1 MNTTYAQPAKELP
14 VWALQRVETA
24 LDKLGLE
31 PNSRIDTMDLARK
44 AGLSKSLT
52 RRCVR
57 RLRQFR

>member
-1 MNTTYAQPAKELP
+1 MNTTYPERTGNLP

-31 PNSRIDTMDLARK
+31 PHSRVDTMDLARR

-52 RRCVR
+52 RRCIHQ
-57 RLRQFR
+57 LRQLR